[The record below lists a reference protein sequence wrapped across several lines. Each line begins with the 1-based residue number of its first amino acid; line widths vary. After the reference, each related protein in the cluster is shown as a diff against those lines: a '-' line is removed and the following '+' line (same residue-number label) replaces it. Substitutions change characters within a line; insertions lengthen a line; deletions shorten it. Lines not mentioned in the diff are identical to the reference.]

1 MKTIE
6 EIKQKIREDMIQC
19 IIKLEVIPVKTY
31 PVIIEQE
38 GDGYI
43 VSCPIFEGCYSQG
56 NTIDEA
62 LYNIKEAI
70 ELCLDDE
77 ENPISNIILGNVVL
91 ER

>member
-1 MKTIE
+1 
-6 EIKQKIREDMIQC
+6 
-19 IIKLEVIPVKTY
+19 VKTY

-62 LYNIKEAI
+62 LHNIKEAI

>member
-1 MKTIE
+1 M
-6 EIKQKIREDMIQC
+6 
-19 IIKLEVIPVKTY
+19 KTY
-31 PVIIEQE
+31 PVIVEQE

-77 ENPISNIILGNVVL
+77 
-91 ER
+91 

>member
-1 MKTIE
+1 MNS
-6 EIKQKIREDMIQC
+6 
-19 IIKLEVIPVKTY
+19 Y

-43 VSCPIFEGCYSQG
+43 VTCPIFPGCYSQG

-62 LYNIKEAI
+62 LFNIKEAI

-77 ENPISNIILGNVVL
+77 KNPISNIILGNVVL

>member
-1 MKTIE
+1 M
-6 EIKQKIREDMIQC
+6 Q
-19 IIKLEVIPVKTY
+19 TY

-38 GDGYI
+38 IDGYI

-62 LYNIKEAI
+62 LDNIKEAI

-77 ENPISNIILGNVVL
+77 ETPISNIILGNVVL

>member
-1 MKTIE
+1 M
-6 EIKQKIREDMIQC
+6 Q
-19 IIKLEVIPVKTY
+19 TY

-38 GDGYI
+38 KDGYI

-62 LYNIKEAI
+62 LDNIKEAI